1 MSVRLVGRLDRL
13 GRQWWSWAGGW
24 AGRPPRVGQGHPRPA
39 RLAWRE
45 VWLCPLFFF
54 LLLPLSSFLSLAFRP
69 RGRTSVLPTVPS
81 PQPGRRWSGS
91 PRPGLSWS
99 ESGRP
104 ALDRVTPAGAG
115 QGHLDLVWSGWSESG
130 LSPVGRSWTGSP
142 FGPCGRWVC
151 RKRLAGPAWP
161 ALIVRGQGDTS
172 RAVDRRINQASHRR
186 LDTVGR
192 SRTGSPPGYLWR
204 FDRPWEAPM
213 AGREGQGR
221 RPVHRE
227 SVGWGWTADQRPQ
240 GPSTSETG

>member
-1 MSVRLVGRLDRL
+1 MSPFLFSSPSSLFLPFPGF
-13 GRQWWSWAGGW
+13 S
-24 AGRPPRVGQGHPRPA
+24 PPRPYERLADRALPSARPALVRVTPAWPVLVRVWSAGVGQGHPGRCRTGSSRPG
-39 RLAWRE
+39 L
-45 VWLCPLFFF
+45 VWV
-54 LLLPLSSFLSLAFRP
+54 
-69 RGRTSVLPTVPS
+69 GRVWS
-81 PQPGRRWSGS
+81 QPGR
-91 PRPGLSWS
+91 PVV
-99 ESGRP
+99 
-104 ALDRVTPAGAG
+104 DRVAF
-115 QGHLDLVWSGWSESG
+115 W
-130 LSPVGRSWTGSP
+130 P
-142 FGPCGRWVC
+142 FGRWVC

-161 ALIVRGQGDTS
+161 ALVVRGQGDTS
-172 RAVDRRINQASHRR
+172 RAVDRRVNQASHRR